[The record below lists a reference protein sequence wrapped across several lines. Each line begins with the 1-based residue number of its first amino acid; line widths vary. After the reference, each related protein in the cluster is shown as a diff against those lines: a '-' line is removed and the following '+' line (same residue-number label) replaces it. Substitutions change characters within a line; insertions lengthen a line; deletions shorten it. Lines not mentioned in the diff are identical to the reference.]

1 VARLIARRVA
11 EMVVVLIVLTAVIF
25 LLRQLQPVDPA
36 RVALGPQ
43 ASVGAVEEYRRELGY
58 DQSLPK
64 QYVAYLTD
72 IVHGDFQT
80 SVRTRRPVSED
91 LATAVPATLELAFY
105 AFLFSSVGG
114 IALGVLSASRW
125 RGSSVVRSLMMLGG
139 SIPVFLL
146 AYGCILLFS
155 RELGWL
161 PAVGRTS
168 YRDLHTEPTGL
179 ITLDA
184 VLAGRFD
191 IAWDAIEHLMLPA
204 TAIALASSVAIGRV
218 LRSGLRTSLASPW
231 ARTARAKGLP
241 ETAVVRRHGLR
252 NASGPALTMAGLQL
266 GQMFAGIVIVETIF
280 AWPGVGWYMAQSIPT
295 NDFAAIGAVT
305 LLLGAL
311 YVLVNTAVDVLQ
323 MIADPRIR
331 R

>member
-1 VARLIARRVA
+1 MPRLLVRRLA
-11 EMVVVLIVLTAVIF
+11 EMIVVLLVLTAVVF

-43 ASVGAVEEYRRELGY
+43 ASVGAIEEYRRQLGY

-64 QYVAYLTD
+64 QYVNYVGD
-72 IVHGDFQT
+72 ILHGDFQT
-80 SVRTRRPVSED
+80 SVRTQRPVADD
-91 LATAVPATLELAFY
+91 LKSAVPATLELTLY
-105 AFLFSSVGG
+105 AFVFAAVGG
-114 IALGVLSASRW
+114 VLLGVVSASRR
-125 RGSSVVRSLMMLGG
+125 RGSGLIRGLMTMGG

-146 AYGCILLFS
+146 AYGGILLFS
-155 RELGWL
+155 RDLGWL

-168 YRDLHTEPTGL
+168 YRDLHTQPTGL
-179 ITLDA
+179 ITIDSL
-184 VLAGRFD
+184 LAGRFD
-191 IAWDAIEHLMLPA
+191 IFWDALRHLIMPA
-204 TAIALASSVAIGRV
+204 SAFALASSVAIGRV
-218 LRSGLRTSLASPW
+218 LRSGLRTALASPW

-241 ETAVVRRHGLR
+241 ERSVIRRHGLR
-252 NASGPALTMAGLQL
+252 NASGPALTVAGLQL

-280 AWPGVGWYMAQSIPT
+280 AWPGIGWYMAQSIPT

-311 YVLVNTAVDVLQ
+311 YVVVNTLVDVLQ
-323 MIADPRIR
+323 MVADPRIR